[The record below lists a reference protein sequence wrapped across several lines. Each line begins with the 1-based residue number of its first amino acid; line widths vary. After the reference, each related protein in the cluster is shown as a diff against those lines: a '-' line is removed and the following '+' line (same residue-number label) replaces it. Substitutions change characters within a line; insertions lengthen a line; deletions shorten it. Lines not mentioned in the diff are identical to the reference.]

1 MQTLVLNQNFNL
13 EHTRETRYNA
23 TDAKKLIK
31 SINLN
36 ILNQY
41 KFIIGDI
48 ILKKRI
54 DGYLGRN
61 PINYNFP

>member
-41 KFIIGDI
+41 KLIIGDI